1 MGTPVVG
8 FSVAMRWWTML
19 SEGDRRRL
27 AEIEL
32 SLVAD
37 DPGFVNRFE
46 RRRDPR
52 RRRHTVYT
60 ILALVVCVVVVGV
73 ALGYHN
79 VAGAVIGLVALAT
92 TVGLWL
98 NHHAGDIQAA
108 VARRRKHVLG
118 DGAPR

>member
-1 MGTPVVG
+1 
-8 FSVAMRWWTML
+8 ML

-37 DPGFVNRFE
+37 DPGFVDRFE
-46 RRRDPR
+46 RRRRDPR
-52 RRRHTVYT
+52 RRRHTLYAV
-60 ILALVVCVVVVGV
+60 LALVVCVVAVGV

-98 NHHAGDIQAA
+98 NRHVGDLQAA

-118 DGAPR
+118 DGAAPR

>member
-1 MGTPVVG
+1 
-8 FSVAMRWWTML
+8 ML

-37 DPGFVNRFE
+37 DPGFVDRFQ

-52 RRRHTVYT
+52 RRRHTMAAIVV
-60 ILALVVCVVVVGV
+60 LVVCVVGVGV

-98 NHHAGDIQAA
+98 NGHAGEIQAA
-108 VARRRKHVLG
+108 VARRRRSVLG
-118 DGAPR
+118 DGATQR